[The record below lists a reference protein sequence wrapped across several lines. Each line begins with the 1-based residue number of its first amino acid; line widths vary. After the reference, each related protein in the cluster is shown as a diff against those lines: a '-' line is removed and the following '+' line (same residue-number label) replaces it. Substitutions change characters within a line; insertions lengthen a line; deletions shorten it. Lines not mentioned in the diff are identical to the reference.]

1 MGRSSWKPFFIGKD
15 FIQQFTISNENTVSK
30 KQDTENQENGF
41 TKIQHLPKIDDLIIY
56 NRGTVIR
63 QYMVGLK
70 VQVYNGIRFFLVE
83 INSEMIG
90 HCLGEFAPTRK
101 KPIPKKKKKKK

>member
-1 MGRSSWKPFFIGKD
+1 MGRSSWKPFFVAKD
-15 FIQQFTISNENTVSK
+15 FIQQYQSKLDNNKKKNNVNIVENASNVHDKGLKNDEMIV
-30 KQDTENQENGF
+30 
-41 TKIQHLPKIDDLIIY
+41 Y
-56 NRGTVIR
+56 NRGTVVR

-70 VQVYNGIRFFLVE
+70 IQVYNGIRFFLVE
-83 INSEMIG
+83 ITSEMVG

>member
-1 MGRSSWKPFFIGKD
+1 MGRSSWKPFFVGKD
-15 FIQQFTISNENTVSK
+15 FIQQYESNLSNIKKKEKENTSMNIQNSLNTSK
-30 KQDTENQENGF
+30 VDE
-41 TKIQHLPKIDDLIIY
+41 IIVY

-70 VQVYNGIRFFLVE
+70 IQVYNGIRFFLVE

>member
-15 FIQQFTISNENTVSK
+15 FIQQQKTNKNTNDEIFV
-30 KQDTENQENGF
+30 
-41 TKIQHLPKIDDLIIY
+41 Y

-70 VQVYNGIRFFLVE
+70 VQIYNGIRFFLIE
-83 INSEMIG
+83 INAEMIG

>member
-1 MGRSSWKPFFIGKD
+1 MARSSWKPFFVGKD
-15 FIQQFTISNENTVSK
+15 FIQQYK
-30 KQDTENQENGF
+30 QEN
-41 TKIQHLPKIDDLIIY
+41 IQKHDEIIVY
-56 NRGTVIR
+56 NRSTVIR

-70 VQVYNGIRFFLVE
+70 IQVYNGIRFFLVE
-83 INSEMIG
+83 ITSEMVG

>member
-15 FIQQFTISNENTVSK
+15 FIEQQNLK
-30 KQDTENQENGF
+30 KAKTDEIF
-41 TKIQHLPKIDDLIIY
+41 VY
-56 NRGTVIR
+56 NRSTVIR

-70 VQVYNGIRFFLVE
+70 IQIYNGIRFFLVE
-83 INSEMIG
+83 INTEMIG